1 MPKIDVGKIWSL
13 NYRLLMS
20 VITSVAPDITELGL
34 ETKELFVLA
43 EVDVHPHP
51 AELAGVLSMPKP
63 TVTMYVKRLEA
74 AGFLRREIDGADLR
88 RHRLN
93 LTPEGRKT
101 MARGLALLSQHDQD
115 GDESQAQ
122 LLDGG
127 HPGQKRPVGDAE
139 VAHLGVAAADATHQR
154 LAAPLEGDAE

>member
-1 MPKIDVGKIWSL
+1 MSKIDVGKIWSL
-13 NYRLLMS
+13 NYRFLTS

-34 ETKELFVLA
+34 EAKELFVLA
-43 EVDVHPHP
+43 EVDAHPHP

-88 RHRLN
+88 RHRLT

-101 MARGLALLSQHDQD
+101 MARGLALLSKAF
-115 GDESQAQ
+115 GA
-122 LLDGG
+122 
-127 HPGQKRPVGDAE
+127 
-139 VAHLGVAAADATHQR
+139 R
-154 LAAPLEGDAE
+154 LARLSSAQQSELATLLEKLN

>member
-88 RHRLN
+88 RHRLT

-101 MARGLALLSQHDQD
+101 MARGLALLSKAF
-115 GDESQAQ
+115 G
-122 LLDGG
+122 
-127 HPGQKRPVGDAE
+127 
-139 VAHLGVAAADATHQR
+139 TR
-154 LAAPLEGDAE
+154 LARLSSAQQSELATLLEKLS

>member
-1 MPKIDVGKIWSL
+1 MPKVDVGKIWSL

-20 VITSVAPDITELGL
+20 VIISVAPDITELGL

-63 TVTMYVKRLEA
+63 TITMYVKRLEA

-88 RHRLN
+88 RHRLI

-101 MARGLALLSQHDQD
+101 MTRGLALLSKAF
-115 GDESQAQ
+115 GA
-122 LLDGG
+122 
-127 HPGQKRPVGDAE
+127 
-139 VAHLGVAAADATHQR
+139 R
-154 LAAPLEGDAE
+154 LARLITAQQAELSALLEKLI

>member
-1 MPKIDVGKIWSL
+1 MSKIDAGKIWSL

-20 VITSVAPDITELGL
+20 VITSVAPDISELGL

-43 EVDVHPHP
+43 EVDAHPHP

-74 AGFLRREIDGADLR
+74 AGYVRREIDGADLR
-88 RHRLN
+88 RHRLM

-101 MARGLALLSQHDQD
+101 MARGLALLAKAFGARMTRLNS
-115 GDESQAQ
+115 
-122 LLDGG
+122 
-127 HPGQKRPVGDAE
+127 AE
-139 VAHLGVAAADATHQR
+139 QSELVTLIEK
-154 LAAPLEGDAE
+154 LS

>member
-1 MPKIDVGKIWSL
+1 MPKIDAGKIWSV

-20 VITSVAPDITELGL
+20 VITSVAPEITELGL

-63 TVTMYVKRLEA
+63 TVTIYVKRLEA

-88 RHRLN
+88 RHRLIV
-93 LTPEGRKT
+93 TPEGRKT
-101 MARGLALLSQHDQD
+101 MARGLALLAKAF
-115 GDESQAQ
+115 GA
-122 LLDGG
+122 
-127 HPGQKRPVGDAE
+127 
-139 VAHLGVAAADATHQR
+139 R
-154 LAAPLEGDAE
+154 LARLGSAQQAELATLLEKLI